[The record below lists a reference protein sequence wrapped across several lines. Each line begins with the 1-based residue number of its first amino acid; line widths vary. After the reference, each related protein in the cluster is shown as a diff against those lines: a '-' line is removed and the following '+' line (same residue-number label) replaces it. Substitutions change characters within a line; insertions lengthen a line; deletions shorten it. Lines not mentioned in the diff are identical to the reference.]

1 MEASG
6 AGAFHNVQR
15 AVLLACAGAVTL
27 AAWLWLAGGSQM
39 TLMPVH
45 RHRQVDLWAFVSLVA
60 MWQAMMVAMMT
71 PSSLQWILTFAALAG
86 RTGGTRRGFGSAGA
100 FAAGYFVVWLGYS
113 IVAAALQTGIE
124 HAGFLQVNGRLPAQ
138 AGGAVLMAAGLLY
151 FTPLQRACLS
161 HCRNPLTYFL
171 ARWKNGPRS
180 GFAFGLTHGAYC
192 VGCCWALMITG
203 FAVGVMNIL
212 WMVFLTLLACL
223 EKLAPHGD
231 RIGAVAAAAMT
242 IWGLVLL
249 FY

>member
-6 AGAFHNVQR
+6 QGAFHNAER

-27 AAWLWLAGGSQM
+27 AAWLWLTGGAQIAF
-39 TLMPVH
+39 MPAH
-45 RHRQVDLWAFVSLVA
+45 RHHQLDLRAFVSLVV

-71 PSSLQWILTFAALAG
+71 PAAIEWLLTFAALAG
-86 RTGGTRRGFGSAGA
+86 RGGGARRGSGSVSA

-113 IVAAALQTGIE
+113 ILAAVLQTALD
-124 HAGFLQVNGRLPAQ
+124 HAGFLEGNGRLPAR

-151 FTPLQRACLS
+151 FTPFQRACLS

-171 ARWKNGPRS
+171 ARWDNGPRS
-180 GFAFGLTHGAYC
+180 GFRIGLTHGAYC

-212 WMVFLTLLACL
+212 WMVALTLLVCL
-223 EKLAPHGD
+223 EKLAPRGD
-231 RIGAVAAAAMT
+231 RIGAVAAAAIA
-242 IWGLVLL
+242 IWGFVLL
-249 FY
+249 F